1 MGSPKKLAHLYTNI
15 RFVTFFIR
23 FSKMPCCCASNIK
36 AAFVIGIVLA
46 VLYALNVAIS
56 FYDTIYI
63 YGVITG
69 VLGLVSASI
78 LAYGAHTRN
87 AKAMLIYIGSA
98 ILLIILFIVETVLQ
112 IVAVQACNDFQGTNQ
127 TDIFDWGTN
136 QNDTNIHDN
145 ICSIADGAVGKGVVV
160 FAVVYAVGVIIFDIW
175 TIIVAKN
182 AKKEI
187 EDGK

>member
-1 MGSPKKLAHLYTNI
+1 
-15 RFVTFFIR
+15 
-23 FSKMPCCCASNIK
+23 MPCCCASNIK

-56 FYDTIYI
+56 FYVTNIFSI
-63 YGVITG
+63 ITG
-69 VLGLVSASI
+69 VLGLVTASI

-98 ILLIILFIVETVLQ
+98 ILIIILFIVETMLQ

-145 ICSIADGAVGKGVVV
+145 ICSIAAGADGAVGKGVVV

>member
-56 FYDTIYI
+56 FYGTNIFSI
-63 YGVITG
+63 ITG
-69 VLGLVSASI
+69 VLGLVTASI

-98 ILLIILFIVETVLQ
+98 ILIIILFIVETVLG
-112 IVAVQACNDFQGTNQ
+112 IVEVEACNDFQGTNQ
-127 TDIFDWGTN
+127 TDTN
-136 QNDTNIHDN
+136 DYH
-145 ICSIADGAVGKGVVV
+145 ICSIAAGAGGAVGKGIVV

-182 AKKEI
+182 AKKEM
-187 EDGK
+187 

>member
-1 MGSPKKLAHLYTNI
+1 MGIFIQNI

-46 VLYALNVAIS
+46 VLYALNIAIS

-63 YGVITG
+63 YGIITG
-69 VLGLVSASI
+69 VLGLVSTSI

-127 TDIFDWGTN
+127 
-136 QNDTNIHDN
+136 NDTNIHDH
-145 ICSIADGAVGKGVVV
+145 ICSIAAVADGAVGKGIVV

>member
-1 MGSPKKLAHLYTNI
+1 
-15 RFVTFFIR
+15 
-23 FSKMPCCCASNIK
+23 MPCCCASNIK

-46 VLYALNVAIS
+46 VLYTLNIAIS
-56 FYDTIYI
+56 FYYTKIYSI
-63 YGVITG
+63 ITG
-69 VLGLVSASI
+69 FLGLVSASI

-87 AKAMLIYIGSA
+87 AKAILIYIGSA
-98 ILLIILFIVETVLQ
+98 ILIIILFIVETVLD
-112 IVAVQACNDFQGTNQ
+112 IVEIEACNDFQGTNQ
-127 TDIFDWGTN
+127 TDIIDWVTN
-136 QNDTNIHDN
+136 NQTHSNH
-145 ICSIADGAVGKGVVV
+145 ICSIAAGADGVVGKGIVI

>member
-56 FYDTIYI
+56 FYGTNIFSI
-63 YGVITG
+63 ITG
-69 VLGLVSASI
+69 VLGLVTASI

-98 ILLIILFIVETVLQ
+98 ILIIILFIVETVLG
-112 IVAVQACNDFQGTNQ
+112 IVEVEACNDFQGTNQ
-127 TDIFDWGTN
+127 T
-136 QNDTNIHDN
+136 H
-145 ICSIADGAVGKGVVV
+145 ICSIAAGAGGAVGRGIVV

>member
-1 MGSPKKLAHLYTNI
+1 M
-15 RFVTFFIR
+15 
-23 FSKMPCCCASNIK
+23 
-36 AAFVIGIVLA
+36 
-46 VLYALNVAIS
+46 
-56 FYDTIYI
+56 
-63 YGVITG
+63 
-69 VLGLVSASI
+69 SASI

-98 ILLIILFIVETVLQ
+98 ILIIILFIVETALQ

-127 TDIFDWGTN
+127 TDIFDWCTN

-145 ICSIADGAVGKGVVV
+145 ICSIAAGADGAVGKGVVV

-182 AKKEI
+182 ANKEI

>member
-1 MGSPKKLAHLYTNI
+1 MILKINDHSDLSVSTLSIIP
-15 RFVTFFIR
+15 FFFYR

-36 AAFVIGIVLA
+36 AALVIGIVLA

-56 FYDTIYI
+56 FYATNIFSI
-63 YGVITG
+63 ITG

-98 ILLIILFIVETVLQ
+98 ILIIILFIVETVLG
-112 IVAVQACNDFQGTNQ
+112 IVEVEACNDFQGTNQ

-145 ICSIADGAVGKGVVV
+145 ICSIAAGADGAVHCGKAYYV
-160 FAVVYAVGVIIFDIW
+160 DIY
-175 TIIVAKN
+175 
-182 AKKEI
+182 
-187 EDGK
+187 GKSK

>member
-56 FYDTIYI
+56 FYGTNIFSI
-63 YGVITG
+63 ITG
-69 VLGLVSASI
+69 VLGLVTASI

-87 AKAMLIYIGSA
+87 AKAVLIYIGSA
-98 ILLIILFIVETVLQ
+98 ILIIILFIVETVLQ
-112 IVAVQACNDFQGTNQ
+112 IVAVQACNDFQ
-127 TDIFDWGTN
+127 
-136 QNDTNIHDN
+136 
-145 ICSIADGAVGKGVVV
+145 DGAVGKGVVV

-175 TIIVAKN
+175 TIIVAK
-182 AKKEI
+182 
-187 EDGK
+187 

>member
-1 MGSPKKLAHLYTNI
+1 
-15 RFVTFFIR
+15 
-23 FSKMPCCCASNIK
+23 MPCCCASNIK

-46 VLYALNVAIS
+46 VLYTLNIAIS
-56 FYDTIYI
+56 IYDTHFFGI
-63 YGVITG
+63 ITG
-69 VLGLVSASI
+69 FLGLVSASI

-98 ILLIILFIVETVLQ
+98 ILIIISFIIQTMTLPVLI
-112 IVAVQACNDFQGTNQ
+112 AVG
-127 TDIFDWGTN
+127 
-136 QNDTNIHDN
+136 
-145 ICSIADGAVGKGVVV
+145 ADGAV
-160 FAVVYAVGVIIFDIW
+160 AIVYAVGVLIFDIW

>member
-1 MGSPKKLAHLYTNI
+1 
-15 RFVTFFIR
+15 
-23 FSKMPCCCASNIK
+23 MPCCCASNIK

-46 VLYALNVAIS
+46 VLYTLSIAIS
-56 FYDTIYI
+56 FYDTKIFSI
-63 YGVITG
+63 ITG
-69 VLGLVSASI
+69 FLGLVSASI

-98 ILLIILFIVETVLQ
+98 ILIIILFIVETALE
-112 IVAVQACNDFQGTNQ
+112 IVEVQACNDFQGTNQ
-127 TDIFDWGTN
+127 TDIIDWGTN
-136 QNDTNIHDN
+136 NQTDTNY
-145 ICSIADGAVGKGVVV
+145 ICSIAAGADGVVGKGIVI

>member
-1 MGSPKKLAHLYTNI
+1 
-15 RFVTFFIR
+15 
-23 FSKMPCCCASNIK
+23 MPCCCASNIK

-56 FYDTIYI
+56 FYGTNIFSI
-63 YGVITG
+63 ITG
-69 VLGLVSASI
+69 VLGLVTASI

-98 ILLIILFIVETVLQ
+98 ILIIILFIIETVLG
-112 IVAVQACNDFQGTNQ
+112 IVEVEACNDFQGTNQ
-127 TDIFDWGTN
+127 TDTIDWGTN
-136 QNDTNIHDN
+136 QNDTNH
-145 ICSIADGAVGKGVVV
+145 ICSIAAGGDGIVGKSFVV

>member
-1 MGSPKKLAHLYTNI
+1 MILKINAPQ
-15 RFVTFFIR
+15 TFFFYR

-56 FYDTIYI
+56 FYVTNIFSI
-63 YGVITG
+63 ITG
-69 VLGLVSASI
+69 VLGLVTASI

-98 ILLIILFIVETVLQ
+98 ILIIILFIVETVLQ

-145 ICSIADGAVGKGVVV
+145 ICSIAAGADGAVGKGVVV

>member
-1 MGSPKKLAHLYTNI
+1 
-15 RFVTFFIR
+15 
-23 FSKMPCCCASNIK
+23 MPCCCASNIK

-46 VLYALNVAIS
+46 VLNILNIAIS
-56 FYDTIYI
+56 FYDTKIFSI
-63 YGVITG
+63 ITG
-69 VLGLVSASI
+69 FLGLVSASI

-98 ILLIILFIVETVLQ
+98 ILIIILFIVETVLD
-112 IVAVQACNDFQGTNQ
+112 IVEVEACNDFQGTNQ
-127 TDIFDWGTN
+127 TDIIDWGTN
-136 QNDTNIHDN
+136 NQTDTNL
-145 ICSIADGAVGKGVVV
+145 ICSIAAGADGAVGKGIVI
-160 FAVVYAVGVIIFDIW
+160 FAVVVAVGVIIFDIW

>member
-1 MGSPKKLAHLYTNI
+1 
-15 RFVTFFIR
+15 
-23 FSKMPCCCASNIK
+23 MPCCCASHIK

-46 VLYALNVAIS
+46 VLYTLNIAIS
-56 FYDTIYI
+56 IYDTHFFGI
-63 YGVITG
+63 ITG
-69 VLGLVSASI
+69 FLGLVSASI

-98 ILLIILFIVETVLQ
+98 ILIIISFIIQTMTLPVLI
-112 IVAVQACNDFQGTNQ
+112 AVG
-127 TDIFDWGTN
+127 
-136 QNDTNIHDN
+136 
-145 ICSIADGAVGKGVVV
+145 ADGAV
-160 FAVVYAVGVIIFDIW
+160 AIVYAVGVLIFDIW

>member
-1 MGSPKKLAHLYTNI
+1 MG
-15 RFVTFFIR
+15 TFFIR

-56 FYDTIYI
+56 FYGTNIFSI
-63 YGVITG
+63 ITG
-69 VLGLVSASI
+69 VLGLVTASI

-98 ILLIILFIVETVLQ
+98 ILIIILFIIETVLG
-112 IVAVQACNDFQGTNQ
+112 IVEVEACNDFQGTNQ
-127 TDIFDWGTN
+127 
-136 QNDTNIHDN
+136 NDTNH
-145 ICSIADGAVGKGVVV
+145 ICSIAAGGDGIVGKSFVV